1 MRNTATM
8 ERIENLRGA
17 PVHTSDRE
25 KIGTVEN
32 VYYDV
37 ETNEPR
43 WLAIS
48 GGFLSTRST
57 MVPLHEATYDE
68 DGIVVPFTKDQIKR
82 APDVTPDAISQHLE
96 RQLFEY
102 YGFDPKAHLR
112 QPVTEGPATPA
123 DTQVRYRRWDWETP
137 RR

>member
-1 MRNTATM
+1 M
-8 ERIENLRGA
+8 ERIENLRGS
-17 PVHTSDRE
+17 PVYSSDRE

-57 MVPLHEATYDE
+57 MVPLHEATFDE
-68 DGIVVPFTKDQIKR
+68 NGAVVPFTKDQIKR
-82 APDVTPDAISQHLE
+82 APDVAPDAISQYLE
-96 RQLFEY
+96 RRLFEY
-102 YGFDPKAHLR
+102 YGFDPKAH
-112 QPVTEGPATPA
+112 QPVAEGRATPA
-123 DTQVRYRRWDWETP
+123 DMQVRYRRWEWDAP